1 MSSKAVSVL
10 INKINS
16 FPTLPTVAIQVVQT
30 TSNPKSSA
38 KDLMD
43 IINPDI
49 SLTAKILKI
58 ANSPFYGLSREIDS
72 LQHAVTILGF
82 KEIRN
87 LVLSTVVFDSFK
99 NIDENAKF
107 DIKKFWKHSFVCG
120 LAANILAADMKK
132 ASNEFFVAG
141 LIHDIGKLVIY
152 IALPNEFFKLVDIT
166 GPMKFKFMTFQ
177 AEKDVLGITHDEV
190 GMGLLKRW
198 NFPENLRTAVGFH
211 HHPQETEEK
220 SLLTFVVHTADILAH
235 VCEMP
240 AEDEDG
246 NPLKTET
253 FYPDIIKQAQTFGLK
268 WDGPDLDR
276 FRKTL
281 AESIEK
287 AADTFSL
294 FF

>member
-1 MSSKAVSVL
+1 MSSKEVSIL

-38 KDLMD
+38 RDLMD

-49 SLTAKILKI
+49 SLTTKILKI

-99 NIDENAKF
+99 NLKEHAKF

-120 LAANILAADMKK
+120 VAANILAAEMKK

-152 IALPNEFFKLVDIT
+152 ITLPNEFFKLIDVT
-166 GPMKFKFMTFQ
+166 GSLKLKFETFQ
-177 AEKDVLGITHDEV
+177 AEKDILGMTHGEV
-190 GMGLLKRW
+190 GMSLLKRW

-211 HHPQETEEK
+211 HHPQETDKK

-235 VCEMP
+235 IYEMP
-240 AEDEDG
+240 AEEKDG
-246 NPLKTET
+246 NSLKTET
-253 FYPDIIKQAQTFGLK
+253 FYPDIIKQALTFGIK

-276 FRKTL
+276 FRQTL
-281 AESIEK
+281 AEGIERE
-287 AADTFSL
+287 TETLSL